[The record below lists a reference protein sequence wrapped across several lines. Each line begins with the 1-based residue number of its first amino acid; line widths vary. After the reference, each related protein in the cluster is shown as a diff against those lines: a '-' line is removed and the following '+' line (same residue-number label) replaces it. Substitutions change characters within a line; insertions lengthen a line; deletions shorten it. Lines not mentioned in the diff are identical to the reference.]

1 MRRPHDLGGLPGGPV
16 APTEHDYAPWEK
28 QVDALLVLLGERS
41 LVRTDELRRNIE
53 GLGEAAYE
61 RYGYYERWIEAI
73 TATLLQRGVLTA
85 DEIGRRMAEIEA
97 RQA

>member
-16 APTEHDYAPWEK
+16 APTEHDFEPWEK
-28 QVDALLVLLGERS
+28 QVDALLVLLGEKS
-41 LVRTDELRRNIE
+41 LVRTDELRR
-53 GLGEAAYE
+53 
-61 RYGYYERWIEAI
+61 IEAI

-97 RQA
+97 RDA